1 MAKSDN
7 GGGVKGPVAE
17 LNPERRMHPD
27 ELTGVLDPVNLVR
40 YDARWI
46 EPAPDLDV
54 VVDQYW
60 TVSWNLERD
69 EFIDQAVID
78 LPAVSLSIEE
88 GDVPAPL
95 VITGLHRRAWFRR
108 IQGNGQVFAVR
119 LRPAGLAVLSSLRPA
134 DLANRTLPVTP
145 GLDPGLHELMQ
156 RISKEQSVE
165 ARAGAANVLIREQLA
180 RKPPPESHRLAN
192 GILAELR
199 SLAYHRASSPL
210 TRRFGVSERTIQR
223 AMSATLGI
231 GPKQA
236 LRRIRLQEAAQ
247 AFVLDGEDHLTEIAA
262 RLGFTD
268 QAHLTKEFREATGVT
283 PGAYRRTVRALMDL

>member
-1 MAKSDN
+1 MAEMNSD
-7 GGGVKGPVAE
+7 
-17 LNPERRMHPD
+17 RRMHPD
-27 ELTGVLDPVNLVR
+27 ELTGVLDPVNLAR

-46 EPAPDLDV
+46 APAPDVDV

-60 TVSWNLERD
+60 TVNWNLPRD

-95 VITGLHRRAWFRR
+95 VITGLHRRAWLRR
-108 IQGNGQVFAVR
+108 IQGAGQVFAAR
-119 LRPAGLAVLSSLRPA
+119 LKPAGLAVLSSLKPV
-134 DLANRTLPVTP
+134 DLADQTLPVTP
-145 GLDPGLHELMQ
+145 EVDPGLHQLMQ
-156 RISKEQSVE
+156 RIRRERSVE
-165 ARAGAANVLIREQLA
+165 ARARAADALIREQLA
-180 RKPPPESHRLAN
+180 RNPPPDSHLLAN
-192 GILAELR
+192 GILTELR
-199 SLAYHRASSPL
+199 SLEYHRASSPL

-247 AFVLDGEDHLTEIAA
+247 AFVLDGEDQLTEIAI

-268 QAHLTKEFREATGVT
+268 QAHLTKEFRDATGVT
-283 PGAYRRTVRALMDL
+283 PGAYRRSVRALLDL